1 MFISIRRAMRE
12 RKEALQ
18 TPRSEPRHASAA
30 LPANTVQLGI
40 LGLVATLSVLR
51 APPMDSPDAPTWW
64 TARPR
69 CVLDTTGAA
78 GAKEGTLCCSFVR

>member
-18 TPRSEPRHASAA
+18 TPRSEPRHASTA

-40 LGLVATLSVLR
+40 LGLVAGGHLV
-51 APPMDSPDAPTWW
+51 
-64 TARPR
+64 
-69 CVLDTTGAA
+69 GAA
-78 GAKEGTLCCSFVR
+78 GAADGLA